1 MKRKSPRIF
10 HLPDSTPKRTLF
22 GWLNHVFNHVDE
34 RRIQEVGPD
43 MAAAE
48 WILRC
53 GGGVRF
59 VSHPSTT
66 RDYNILSHA
75 KGGAKIESI
84 DATESCVMSLGFPY
98 LRGLT
103 EVKEMKLVHCP
114 YLDDNAL
121 AYLVDLPKLEH
132 LELISCG
139 NVTAKGIDHV
149 KKLKQLK
156 SLVLFDLP
164 EVDRDQMMKDLQAAM
179 PNCRIEYRN
188 AEVSSWHSRR

>member
-1 MKRKSPRIF
+1 
-10 HLPDSTPKRTLF
+10 
-22 GWLNHVFNHVDE
+22 
-34 RRIQEVGPD
+34 

-103 EVKEMKLVHCP
+103 VNNSHGQILVSLAFFSVREFLRMKHATDRTLS
-114 YLDDNAL
+114 LL
-121 AYLVDLPKLEH
+121 IG
-132 LELISCG
+132 LELDIFIYFNIFVSFISFSW
-139 NVTAKGIDHV
+139 GIS
-149 KKLKQLK
+149 Q
-156 SLVLFDLP
+156 
-164 EVDRDQMMKDLQAAM
+164 
-179 PNCRIEYRN
+179 
-188 AEVSSWHSRR
+188 